1 MNFSKRVIAPS
12 ILSADF
18 TRLGEE
24 IQDVERG
31 GCDLIHV
38 DVMDGHFVPNLT
50 IGPPVIRWIRKITKL
65 PLDVHLMITEP
76 IQSLKD
82 FREAGADWITV
93 HVEAC
98 RDLKKTLQEI
108 RSLGAQAG
116 LSLRPKTDV
125 QTLMPYLSLVDLI
138 LVMTVEPGFGGQEFM
153 PQMLEKVRFLKQNF
167 SGAVSVDGG
176 INLKTIGEAAR
187 AGADIFVA
195 GSAIFKEK
203 DRSKTIREFRKLIA

>member
-1 MNFSKRVIAPS
+1 MNLSKRMIAPS

-18 TRLGEE
+18 TRLHEE
-24 IQDVERG
+24 IQDVEHG
-31 GCDLIHV
+31 GCDSVHV

-50 IGPPVIRWIRKITKL
+50 IGPPVIRWIRKTTKL

-82 FREAGADWITV
+82 FREAGADWITI

-98 RDLKKTLQEI
+98 RDVKKTLEAVH
-108 RSLGAQAG
+108 SLGAQAG

-125 QTLMPYLSLVDLI
+125 KTLMPYLGLI
-138 LVMTVEPGFGGQEFM
+138 DFVLVMTVEPGFGGQEFM
-153 PQMLEKVRFLKQNF
+153 PQMLEKVCFLKKNF
-167 SGAVSVDGG
+167 SGPVSVDGG
-176 INLKTIGEAAR
+176 INSKTIREAAQ
-187 AGADIFVA
+187 AGADIFVV

-203 DRSKTIREFRKLIA
+203 NRKKTISEFRKLIA